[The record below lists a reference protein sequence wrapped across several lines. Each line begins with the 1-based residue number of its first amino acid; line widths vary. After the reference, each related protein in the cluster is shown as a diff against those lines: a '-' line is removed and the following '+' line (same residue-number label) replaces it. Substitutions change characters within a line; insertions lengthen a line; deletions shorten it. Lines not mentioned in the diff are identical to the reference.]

1 MARRPS
7 VILSDENLA
16 KEELKGDLQALRNEL
31 RDLEKART
39 EEMRTHTAN
48 MAKYEREEAT
58 LRRKLERIEG
68 KV

>member
-1 MARRPS
+1 MARKPS
-7 VILSDENLA
+7 VILSDDNLA
-16 KEELKGDLQALRNEL
+16 KEELKGDIQAITNEL

-48 MAKYEREEAT
+48 MAKFEREEAT
-58 LRRKLERIEG
+58 LRRKLTRIEG